1 MKSAIAKPDHSMH
14 AMVLDAPRKR
24 LEMRCTAF
32 PEPGPDQIL
41 VKIAACAVCRTD
53 LHVVDGELPDP
64 KLPIVPGHEIVGRV
78 SACGTNVHNFSIG
91 ERVGI
96 PWLGWTCG
104 HCRYCLSGHENLC
117 VNAKFTGYQIDGGYA
132 EYTVADARYCFRIP
146 EAYNDAEAA
155 PLLCAGLIGYRALKM
170 TGDAERVGIYG
181 FGAAAHIVAQILRH
195 QGKKLFAFTRH
206 GDTTAREFAM
216 RMGAAWAG
224 DSDTTPPEELDAAII
239 FAPVGAL
246 VPAALRAVCPGGI
259 VVCGGIHMSDIPS
272 FPYDILWREKRL
284 VSVANLTRKDAE
296 EFLALAPRVPIKVT
310 TELYPLSQANTALE
324 NLRNGNLTGA
334 AVLIPG
340 Q

>member
-1 MKSAIAKPDHSMH
+1 MRSQIIPCTQWCWMRREKGCRCAASALPEPDRINYWSRSPPALFAARICMWSMASCPIRNCRLFRVMKLSGGCQPVERMSAIF
-14 AMVLDAPRKR
+14 L
-24 LEMRCTAF
+24 L
-32 PEPGPDQIL
+32 
-41 VKIAACAVCRTD
+41 
-53 LHVVDGELPDP
+53 
-64 KLPIVPGHEIVGRV
+64 GR
-78 SACGTNVHNFSIG
+78 
-91 ERVGI
+91 RVGI

-206 GDTTAREFAM
+206 GDTTAQEFAM

-239 FAPVGAL
+239 FAPGRRPGARC
-246 VPAALRAVCPGGI
+246 AARSSPRRNCRVWRYPHERYP
-259 VVCGGIHMSDIPS
+259 VVS
-272 FPYDILWREKRL
+272 L
-284 VSVANLTRKDAE
+284 
-296 EFLALAPRVPIKVT
+296 
-310 TELYPLSQANTALE
+310 
-324 NLRNGNLTGA
+324 
-334 AVLIPG
+334 
-340 Q
+340 